1 MSFASSIL
9 ALGDGSLPASFD
21 GLKSQLPLDWIR
33 SCLREHGVASVRRR
47 KLPVEQVIWLLVGM
61 ALYRDRSIPEL
72 VDRLDLVLPERDGTK
87 RSVAKSAIT
96 PARDRLGADPMRS
109 LFESTA
115 EGWALPSSQRHLW
128 HGLKVLGVDGTTLRI
143 PDSPENREE
152 FGQHAES
159 GYPLVRVV
167 ALMALRSRLIMRC
180 AFAGGS
186 TGESTLAQEVLAA
199 VPDDSVTILDRY
211 YHNYSV
217 WRQISAAGSNRHW
230 LVPARE
236 DLKVWTVMRD
246 DGDGSSV
253 VEIRPSVATR
263 RKNPDIPDV
272 MTVRAIRYKRPG
284 FRERTLLTSLLDEK
298 VYPTADIIAL
308 YHERWEQELAYRE
321 IKAETLEGE
330 ETIRSQSP
338 ERVRQELW
346 GLFIAYNIVRR
357 EMEAVAED
365 LEVPPARI
373 SFRAALALIRD
384 LFFWAEVAS
393 PGKFSKMILK
403 MRFDLRHFVLPPR
416 RERSYPRAVKMQWTK
431 YPTSRNHPAK

>member
-1 MSFASSIL
+1 MALASSIL

-33 SCLREHGVASVRRR
+33 SCLAEHGVASVRRR
-47 KLPVEQVIWLLVGM
+47 KLPVEQVIWLLIGM

-72 VDRLDLVLPERDGTK
+72 VDRLDLVLPGRDGTK
-87 RSVAKSAIT
+87 RAVAKSAIT

-109 LFESTA
+109 LFEATA
-115 EGWALPSSQRHLW
+115 EGWALPSSQKHLW

-152 FGQHAES
+152 FGLYGGS

-180 AFAGGS
+180 AFAGGR
-186 TGESTLAQEVLAA
+186 TGESTLAQNVLAA
-199 VPDDSVTILDRY
+199 VPDESVTILDRY

-217 WRQISAAGSNRHW
+217 WRQINATGSKRHW
-230 LVPARE
+230 LIPARE
-236 DLKVWTVMRD
+236 DLKVWTVVRD
-246 DGDGSSV
+246 DGDGSSL
-253 VEIRPSVATR
+253 VEIRPGAATR
-263 RKNPDIPDV
+263 RKNPDIPEV
-272 MTVRAIRYKRPG
+272 ITVRAIRYKRRG
-284 FRERTLLTSLLDEK
+284 FRERVLLTSLLDEK
-298 VYPTADIIAL
+298 AYPTADIIAL
-308 YHERWEQELAYRE
+308 YHERWELELAYRE

-365 LEVPPARI
+365 LNVAPARI

-393 PGKFSKMILK
+393 PGKFSKMISK
-403 MRFDLRHFVLPPR
+403 MRLDLRHFVLPPR

-431 YPTSRNHPAK
+431 YPTSTTHPVK